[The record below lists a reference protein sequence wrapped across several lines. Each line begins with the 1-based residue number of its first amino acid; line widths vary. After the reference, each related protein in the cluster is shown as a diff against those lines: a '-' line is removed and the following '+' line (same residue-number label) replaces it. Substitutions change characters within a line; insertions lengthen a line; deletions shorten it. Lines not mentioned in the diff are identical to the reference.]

1 MKVLL
6 GLRPEGSEAFA
17 ADPIQ
22 EVFFRIVQ
30 WPMKVPR
37 PGEEG
42 ETMLLQGSEEMKEW
56 ADAYFGRGRWDYVSK
71 HLSPETIEAGF

>member
-1 MKVLL
+1 MKALL
-6 GLRPEGSEAFA
+6 GLRPGGRDAFA

-22 EVFFRIVQ
+22 EVFFRVVR

-42 ETMLLQGSEEMKEW
+42 ETMLLQDPEEMQEW
-56 ADAYFGRGRWDYVSK
+56 ADAYFGEGRWDYVSK
-71 HLSPETIEAGF
+71 HLSPEMIEAGF